1 MERLDYNSSVNQ
13 ALEEYSNKNFQK
25 SYLLLDSSLDTLTQD
40 SNLLQEKNIICI
52 NLEKY
57 EFILEHLEKILTTNP
72 QDIEILIRKGKC
84 HQILGKME
92 QAIDCF
98 ETVLSIQ
105 PSNSSALRYLV
116 LILINLEKYDQ
127 ALGNLDHLLSEN
139 PDDLE
144 MNYFKAIILE
154 KLGQSAESVN
164 YYLKSLKIS
173 STDVPELQ
181 SISLH
186 MVQLL
191 GKDIAMPIFKN
202 LLENNPDNILALE
215 GMKRLSSPVY
225 EY

>member
-1 MERLDYNSSVNQ
+1 M
-13 ALEEYSNKNFQK
+13 
-25 SYLLLDSSLDTLTQD
+25 
-40 SNLLQEKNIICI
+40 
-52 NLEKY
+52 
-57 EFILEHLEKILTTNP
+57 
-72 QDIEILIRKGKC
+72 
-84 HQILGKME
+84 
-92 QAIDCF
+92 
-98 ETVLSIQ
+98 
-105 PSNSSALRYLV
+105 
-116 LILINLEKYDQ
+116 ILINLEKYDQ

-215 GMKRLSSPVY
+215 GMKRLSNSVY

>member
-1 MERLDYNSSVNQ
+1 M
-13 ALEEYSNKNFQK
+13 
-25 SYLLLDSSLDTLTQD
+25 
-40 SNLLQEKNIICI
+40 
-52 NLEKY
+52 
-57 EFILEHLEKILTTNP
+57 
-72 QDIEILIRKGKC
+72 
-84 HQILGKME
+84 
-92 QAIDCF
+92 
-98 ETVLSIQ
+98 
-105 PSNSSALRYLV
+105 
-116 LILINLEKYDQ
+116 ILINLEKYDQ
-127 ALGNLDHLLSEN
+127 ALGNLDHILSEN

-154 KLGQSAESVN
+154 KLGQSTESVN

-173 STDVPELQ
+173 STDVTELQ

-215 GMKRLSSPVY
+215 GMKRLSNPVY

>member
-1 MERLDYNSSVNQ
+1 M
-13 ALEEYSNKNFQK
+13 
-25 SYLLLDSSLDTLTQD
+25 
-40 SNLLQEKNIICI
+40 I

-57 EFILEHLEKILTTNP
+57 QEALDNLN
-72 QDIEILIRKGKC
+72 EILS
-84 HQILGKME
+84 
-92 QAIDCF
+92 DNPSDF
-98 ETVLSIQ
+98 EMI
-105 PSNSSALRYLV
+105 
-116 LILINLEKYDQ
+116 
-127 ALGNLDHLLSEN
+127 
-139 PDDLE
+139 
-144 MNYFKAIILE
+144 YFKAIILE

-215 GMKRLSSPVY
+215 GMKRLSNPVY

>member
-1 MERLDYNSSVNQ
+1 MDYSSYVNQ
-13 ALEEYSNKNFQK
+13 ALEEYTKKNFQN
-25 SYLLLDSSLDTLTQD
+25 SYLLLDNSLDTLTQD

-57 EFILEHLEKILTTNP
+57 EFILEHLEKILSTNP
-72 QDIEILIRKGKC
+72 QDIEILIRKGRC
-84 HQILGKME
+84 YQILGKME
-92 QAIDCF
+92 PAIGCF
-98 ETVLSIQ
+98 EGVLSMQ
-105 PSNSSALRYLV
+105 PSNSSALRNLV

-127 ALGNLDHLLSEN
+127 ALGNLDHILSEN
-139 PDDLE
+139 SDDLE

-154 KLGQSAESVN
+154 KLGQPAESVN

-181 SISLH
+181 CISLH

-202 LLENNPDNILALE
+202 LLENNSDNILALE

>member
-1 MERLDYNSSVNQ
+1 
-13 ALEEYSNKNFQK
+13 
-25 SYLLLDSSLDTLTQD
+25 
-40 SNLLQEKNIICI
+40 
-52 NLEKY
+52 
-57 EFILEHLEKILTTNP
+57 
-72 QDIEILIRKGKC
+72 
-84 HQILGKME
+84 ME

-191 GKDIAMPIFKN
+191 GKEIAMPIFKN

-215 GMKRLSSPVY
+215 GMKRLSNPVY

>member
-1 MERLDYNSSVNQ
+1 MIFSFQE
-13 ALEEYSNKNFQK
+13 AFEEYSKKNFK
-25 SYLLLDSSLDTLTQD
+25 HVYSLFDTHLDTLTQD
-40 SNLLQEKNIICI
+40 SNLLQQKNIICI

-57 EFILEHLEKILTTNP
+57 EIILEYLEKILSTNP

-127 ALGNLDHLLSEN
+127 ALSNLDHILSEN

-144 MNYFKAIILE
+144 MIYFKAIILE
-154 KLGQSAESVN
+154 KLGQFTESVN

-173 STDVPELQ
+173 STDAPELQ

-202 LLENNPDNILALE
+202 LLENNSDNILALE
-215 GMKRLSSPVY
+215 GMKRLSNSVY